1 MNKVLEGIE
10 TLTFI
15 ATNQGINHLATI
27 SHDNKYVI
35 GKKIK
40 THLF

>member
-15 ATNQGINHLATI
+15 ATNQALTI
-27 SHDNKYVI
+27 QPPFHMITNNVI
-35 GKKIK
+35 EK
-40 THLF
+40 